1 MYNEGIL
8 FLHSKLLL
16 GAFGVLYYRWQ
27 SKAFAENV
35 VTHTCTESEFW
46 TPLYMFRYLYQQEPR
61 QMMLQKITQIV
72 QSNPSVS
79 HSTEPLFVQIAKCI
93 CPDCKMYLLKLLNVL
108 CQSDPSVSHSTQSL
122 GPAHTPRGLKSDIWF
137 LRYVTKYDTI
147 HQNCNKKC
155 VTVATAFSETGQTDW
170 MSYWGERWGEGGFE
184 CESDTKIYQN
194 ITILY
199 FIVGHQDISEY
210 YHFIFDN
217 ITTIPRYHNTKRYQ
231 NITILY
237 STISPQYQD
246 TTIPRDIRILPFYI
260 FHHYI
265 TKIKHQSY

>member
-1 MYNEGIL
+1 MKKFSPLLNRKPLKFIATSWPTRGSWKVLNTAQVSRKKGKQYNEGIL

-93 CPDCKMYLLKLLNVL
+93 CPDCKMYLFKLLNVL

-122 GPAHTPRGLKSDIWF
+122 GPAHTPRGLKSNIWRTKF
-137 LRYVTKYDTI
+137 TQYVTIYDTMD
-147 HQNCNKKC
+147 H
-155 VTVATAFSETGQTDW
+155 T
-170 MSYWGERWGEGGFE
+170 
-184 CESDTKIYQN
+184 
-194 ITILY
+194 
-199 FIVGHQDISEY
+199 
-210 YHFIFDN
+210 
-217 ITTIPRYHNTKRYQ
+217 
-231 NITILY
+231 
-237 STISPQYQD
+237 
-246 TTIPRDIRILPFYI
+246 
-260 FHHYI
+260 
-265 TKIKHQSY
+265 

>member
-1 MYNEGIL
+1 M
-8 FLHSKLLL
+8 

-35 VTHTCTESEFW
+35 VTPTHTESEFW

-199 FIVGHQDISEY
+199 
-210 YHFIFDN
+210 
-217 ITTIPRYHNTKRYQ
+217 
-231 NITILY
+231 L
-237 STISPQYQD
+237 TISPQYQD
-246 TTIPRDIRILPFYI
+246 TTIPRYIRILPFHIWPLYNQNQTPI
-260 FHHYI
+260 LLLVLWRGSASDILRFQMLMFS
-265 TKIKHQSY
+265 KKPW

>member
-1 MYNEGIL
+1 MREFCFYIQNCFWGL
-8 FLHSKLLL
+8 S
-16 GAFGVLYYRWQ
+16 AFCITDGKAKPLQKMLSHTHARNQ
-27 SKAFAENV
+27 SFERPFICLDISSSARTSSDDAAENNSNCPEQSFSQPQ
-35 VTHTCTESEFW
+35 HW
-46 TPLYMFRYLYQQEPR
+46 TL
-61 QMMLQKITQIV
+61 
-72 QSNPSVS
+72 
-79 HSTEPLFVQIAKCI
+79 I

-194 ITILY
+194 INIL
-199 FIVGHQDISEY
+199 
-210 YHFIFDN
+210 
-217 ITTIPRYHNTKRYQ
+217 
-231 NITILY
+231 
-237 STISPQYQD
+237 
-246 TTIPRDIRILPFYI
+246 
-260 FHHYI
+260 
-265 TKIKHQSY
+265 